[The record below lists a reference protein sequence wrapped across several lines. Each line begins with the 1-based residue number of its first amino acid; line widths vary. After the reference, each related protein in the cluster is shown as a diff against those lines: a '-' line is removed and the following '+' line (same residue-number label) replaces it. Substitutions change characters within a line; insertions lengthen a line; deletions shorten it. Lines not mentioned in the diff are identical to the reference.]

1 MRVLLYQTSTCSPV
15 RSMETVSQPVEPGP
29 RAPQLL
35 TELPL
40 A

>member
-1 MRVLLYQTSTCSPV
+1 MKTLLYQTSTYSPV
-15 RSMETVSQPVEPGP
+15 RNMETVSQPVESGP
-29 RAPQLL
+29 SGPHWL